1 MPPGVT
7 DYTKALYAHLAANP
21 EAETAEGA
29 VSEGHL
35 RATLPF
41 DNGLVV
47 VSVTA
52 PELKDLLEKG
62 LADNALGRTAG
73 CFTQVAEMKFSYDIT
88 MKPRVTSGSG
98 HLIQSY
104 VSHVT
109 LNKPFRFIN
118 QSLHPHQ

>member
-7 DYTKALYAHLAANP
+7 DYSKALYAPPAANP

-52 PELKDLLEKG
+52 PEPKDLLENG
-62 LADNALGRTAG
+62 LADTALDRTAG

-88 MKPRVTSGSG
+88 LKPRVTSGSG
-98 HLIQSY
+98 RRL
-104 VSHVT
+104 
-109 LNKPFRFIN
+109 R
-118 QSLHPHQ
+118 SLEFPTQTGLSRIRSSKIVIL